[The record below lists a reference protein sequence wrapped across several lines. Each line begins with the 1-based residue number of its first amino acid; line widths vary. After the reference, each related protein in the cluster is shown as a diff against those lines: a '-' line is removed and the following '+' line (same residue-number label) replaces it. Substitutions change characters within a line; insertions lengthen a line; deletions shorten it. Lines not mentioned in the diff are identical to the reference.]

1 MLGPLRAGAL
11 LSVAVVLLSACDNDQ
26 PEPQPRVRAIAPFT
40 VGDLA
45 GEVSRTLPGQYQAV
59 DSATLSFSVS
69 GTINELPVVVGQLV
83 LEGEVLSRLDPTSY
97 QLDVAA
103 AQADVQRARARQEE
117 ADTEFARQRELFQGG
132 WISQA
137 ALDGYQTRAETAT
150 SDVEAALAQLALAQ
164 RNLEETVLTAPYDGS
179 IADVIAD
186 NFTVVSAGQSVVQM
200 DAAGAIQLNMAVPD
214 RLASRMALN
223 MEVSLDAATIDDCGC
238 VGRIAEIGQTL
249 NVADTVT
256 VNVAVIDPPVDLLPG
271 MSGSATFRFH
281 DGPDGYY
288 VPFGAVA
295 AGDRPGTSFVFRYDA
310 QAGVVRQ
317 VQVTTAGGQGEN
329 VLVTEGISQGDV
341 IAAAGTGLLRDGQSV
356 RLPPDASSSDDA
368 S

>member
-1 MLGPLRAGAL
+1 MLRVLRAGAL
-11 LSVAVVLLSACDNDQ
+11 LSAAVVLLSACDNDQ

-45 GEVSRTLPGQYQAV
+45 GEVSRTLPGQFQAV

-69 GTINELPVVVGQLV
+69 GTLQQLPVVVGQQM
-83 LEGEVLSRLDPTSY
+83 LEGEVLATLDPTSY
-97 QLDVAA
+97 QLDVAS
-103 AQADVQRARARQEE
+103 AQADVQQAQAAAAE
-117 ADTEFARQRELFQGG
+117 AETELGRQRQLFQGG
-132 WISQA
+132 WISQS
-137 ALDGYQTRAETAT
+137 ALDTYITNADTAA
-150 SDVEAALAQLALAQ
+150 SQVEAAIAQEALAQ
-164 RNLEETVLTAPYDGS
+164 RNLNETVLTAPYDGS

-186 NFTVVSAGQSVVQM
+186 NFTVVSAGQSIVQM

-214 RLASRMALN
+214 RLSSRMSLN
-223 MEVSLDAATIDDCGC
+223 MEVSLDAATIEDCGC
-238 VGRIAEIGQTL
+238 VGRISEIGQSL

-256 VNVAVIDPPVDLLPG
+256 VNVAVIDPPADLLPG

-295 AGDRPGTSFVFRYDA
+295 AGDRPGTAFVFRYDA

-317 VQVTTAGGQGEN
+317 VQITTAGGQGEN
-329 VLVTEGISQGDV
+329 VLVTEGISQGDI